1 METKL
6 IRESDWEP
14 LDGHICR
21 VTTFTP
27 LGWLGKGARASIEL
41 ETELSAEAI
50 TGYVA
55 HKLDLQHLSEAFSRR
70 ESEPH
75 SEVLIVWTE
84 QYLVGAAKLVAQ
96 VMPRMIVMLCRKNTY
111 ELWNDYAYEPE
122 LVGQERYLAQKPIA
136 QWRPETMESI
146 LEWE

>member
-55 HKLDLQHLSEAFSRR
+55 HKLDLQHLSEASAVEKVSPTPRFLSSGQSSTSLVPPNLSRR
-70 ESEPH
+70 
-75 SEVLIVWTE
+75 
-84 QYLVGAAKLVAQ
+84 
-96 VMPRMIVMLCRKNTY
+96 
-111 ELWNDYAYEPE
+111 
-122 LVGQERYLAQKPIA
+122 
-136 QWRPETMESI
+136 
-146 LEWE
+146 